1 MEPAEIA
8 AITTDPDAFAEV
20 LARRGYTTT
29 VSAEADGT
37 VTVGG
42 HHPGGLCLLV
52 AYAPHTRRALRA
64 TARAPA
70 RPQLRTI
77 LPIEVEDF
85 ILAAM
90 SCQCPPCWRWLA
102 TWFDPDGSAAVP
114 AG

>member
-8 AITTDPDAFAEV
+8 AITTNPDEFAEV
-20 LARRGYTTT
+20 LARRGFTTT

-37 VTVGG
+37 IRVEG
-42 HHPGGLCLLV
+42 HHSGGLCLLV

-64 TARAPA
+64 TALAPA
-70 RPQLRTI
+70 RRQVRAI
-77 LPIEVEDF
+77 LPVEVEDF
-85 ILAAM
+85 VLAAM

-102 TWFDPDGSAAVP
+102 TWFDPDSAAAP